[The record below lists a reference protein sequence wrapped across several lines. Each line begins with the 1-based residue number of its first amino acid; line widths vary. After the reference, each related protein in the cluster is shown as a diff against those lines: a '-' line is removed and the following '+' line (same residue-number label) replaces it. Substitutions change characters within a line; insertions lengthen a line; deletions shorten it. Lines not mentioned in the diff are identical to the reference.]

1 MYNSQYLVWWALA
14 DKWPEHQ
21 RMCESMAR
29 LVCRASRLKGD
40 DPRNKD
46 AGHSSSVCSRCVLGI
61 TENAMHV
68 IMQCPAGEKVR
79 GEMLKEIEGTSEAF
93 RVKSNEDPG
102 NVFHWRIGKDME
114 DVDED
119 EMDRIRIIAGY
130 NIVRMYWG
138 AISEKEWVG

>member
-1 MYNSQYLVWWALA
+1 MPMNDVFGMSSLITSRLLIVCKTLKKKLKTLGNSQYLVWWALA

-40 DPRNKD
+40 DPRNKG
-46 AGHSSSVCSRCVLGI
+46 AGHSSSVCCRCELGI

-68 IMQCPAGEKVR
+68 IMQCPAGEKAR
-79 GEMLKEIEGTSEAF
+79 CEMLKEIEESSDAF

-102 NVFHWRIGKDME
+102 DVFH
-114 DVDED
+114 
-119 EMDRIRIIAGY
+119 
-130 NIVRMYWG
+130 
-138 AISEKEWVG
+138 